1 MIPSPPPQMTVSA
14 LGKRTLHVRLVDRS
28 TDISLMFDTDK

>member
-14 LGKRTLHVRLVDRS
+14 LGKRTLQVRFVDRLS
-28 TDISLMFDTDK
+28 SAQH